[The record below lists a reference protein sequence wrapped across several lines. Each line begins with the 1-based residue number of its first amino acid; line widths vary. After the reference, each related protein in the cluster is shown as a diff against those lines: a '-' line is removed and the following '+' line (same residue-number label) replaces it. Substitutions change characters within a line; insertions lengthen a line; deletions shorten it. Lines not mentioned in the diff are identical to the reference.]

1 WNRAVE
7 KSIRKLTSVVVGVV
21 VTGFG
26 LVSAFLVSPTAMY
39 KLKYILYWQGFL
51 LESLIPSH
59 NIGTTSHPRY
69 EGTPLYQV
77 AFFLGVPVG
86 IVFYSLLS
94 YVLLTFVTR
103 KPSKK
108 IVI

>member
-1 WNRAVE
+1 VE
-7 KSIRKLTSVVVGVV
+7 KSIRKLKSVVIGVV

-26 LVSAFLVSPTAMY
+26 FVSAFLVSHTAMY

-51 LESLIPSH
+51 LETLVPTH

-69 EGTPLYQV
+69 EGTPLDQL

-86 IVFYSLLS
+86 IVF
-94 YVLLTFVTR
+94 
-103 KPSKK
+103 
-108 IVI
+108 